1 MLAVALLAESPSSMI
16 STGALPDH
24 RLTPGDTLDVTVA
37 DICTTGYT
45 KRIRHVPAV
54 VKHQVYTEYAREPNE
69 GICCD
74 VDHLIPL
81 KLGGSNRATY

>member
-1 MLAVALLAESPSSMI
+1 MLAVALLAESPSSMV
-16 STGALPDH
+16 STGALPDP